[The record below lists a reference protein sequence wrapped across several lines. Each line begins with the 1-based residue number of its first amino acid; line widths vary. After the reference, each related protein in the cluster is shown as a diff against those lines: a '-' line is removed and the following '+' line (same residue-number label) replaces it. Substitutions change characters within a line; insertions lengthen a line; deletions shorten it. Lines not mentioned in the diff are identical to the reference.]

1 MNSSLPYHPQEGVAV
16 IAPDPF
22 LPGSIDKALFTAE
35 SHSSKVTFMGTRAP
49 LVINCSSSMGRS
61 PPRLSSHQ

>member
-1 MNSSLPYHPQEGVAV
+1 MNSSLPYHPPEGVAV

-35 SHSSKVTFMGTRAP
+35 SHSSNVPLMGTRAP
-49 LVINCSSSMGRS
+49 PGDQL
-61 PPRLSSHQ
+61 